1 MKEMTFTYKNHL
13 NLNYRLFIL
22 KEGFIQYLLSK
33 DDDSIVKQSFIMSK
47 ELSSK
52 EMALKFHKQI
62 SKVVQFY
69 NTINSNTQIELN
81 S

>member
-33 DDDSIVKQSFIMSK
+33 DDDSIVKQSLIMSK
-47 ELSSK
+47 EPSSK
-52 EMALKFHKQI
+52 EMALTFHKQI
-62 SKVVQFY
+62 SKLVQFY